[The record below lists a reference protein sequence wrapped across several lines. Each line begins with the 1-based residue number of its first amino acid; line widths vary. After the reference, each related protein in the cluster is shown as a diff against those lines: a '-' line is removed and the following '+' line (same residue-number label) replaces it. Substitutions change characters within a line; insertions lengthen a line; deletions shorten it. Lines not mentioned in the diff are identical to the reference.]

1 MKKTIRPPPLPR
13 QTGNNNRDRTF
24 DGLSITAS
32 ALGCDFKKSIM
43 PRSIDLLIA
52 LQYRRYLREMSWDV
66 TRQRPDARPISNR
79 LRQARPA
86 ES

>member
-1 MKKTIRPPPLPR
+1 MKKTLRPSPPPR
-13 QTGNNNRDRTF
+13 QTRNNYRGRAA

-52 LQYRRYLREMSWDV
+52 LKYRR
-66 TRQRPDARPISNR
+66 
-79 LRQARPA
+79 
-86 ES
+86 